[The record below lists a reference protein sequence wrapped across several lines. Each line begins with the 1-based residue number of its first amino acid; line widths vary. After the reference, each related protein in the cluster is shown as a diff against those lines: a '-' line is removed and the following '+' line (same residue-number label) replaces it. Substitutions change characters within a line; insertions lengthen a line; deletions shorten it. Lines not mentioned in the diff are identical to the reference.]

1 MGESL
6 SKAFI
11 DPEGLL
17 GCKEE
22 NGETVCPFDPSD
34 PDWAW
39 GMVQVLFL
47 MAGYGYVLFKASNML
62 ADGSELL
69 VCQSV
74 VIASSSVSR
83 SLLVSCRISRRTY
96 LRARAPG
103 RRVRGDGRAARER
116 AVAACAARTGTRI
129 RPATCRATSARRARC
144 RRRTPRASP
153 DTSRAA

>member
-69 VCQSV
+69 LLVPSLAGVVGSV
-74 VIASSSVSR
+74 VLPILGAVPDGAIMLFSGLGPKEEAQEKLSVGIGTLAGSTISSVPAR
-83 SLLVSCRISRRTY
+83 IGVVATQPRPLLEPMRRIDK
-96 LRARAPG
+96 P
-103 RRVRGDGRAARER
+103 
-116 AVAACAARTGTRI
+116 
-129 RPATCRATSARRARC
+129 P
-144 RRRTPRASP
+144 
-153 DTSRAA
+153 